1 MATPL
6 IDTTP
11 VTTHY
16 PLAVGSGSL
25 TFPTAVAIGSP
36 TGFAPPDRV
45 LFRLTDLLQGCTTS
59 SSPEIRLREK
69 QADPVGSWLASTQGM
84 VLEVASAPP
93 GTYARALDE
102 LKGDLGVTLTYVA
115 RCLGMQRSAVYRW
128 YDGRSPHAANRARLE
143 TIREFGKRW
152 RAARLPPLRNYWE
165 STIPGT
171 TKTLGDLLSSPTLDV
186 AMLDGA
192 IDKLIHQAASIS
204 SRPHRL
210 GFPAR
215 RRNRERERERLS
227 VLNTMTSHEDEEK
240 APE

>member
-16 PLAVGSGSL
+16 PLALGSGSL
-25 TFPTAVAIGSP
+25 TLPTPVEVGSP
-36 TGFAPPDRV
+36 TGFALPVRV
-45 LFRLTDLLQGCTTS
+45 LFRLTDLLQGFTTS
-59 SSPEIRLREK
+59 TSPEVRLREK
-69 QADPVGSWLASTQGM
+69 HSDPVGTWLASTQDM
-84 VLEVASAPP
+84 LLEVPTAPP

-102 LKGDLGVTLTYVA
+102 LKADLGVTLTYVA

-128 YDGRSPHAANRARLE
+128 YDGRSPHPANRARLE

-152 RAARLPPLRNYWE
+152 RTARLPPLRNYWE
-165 STIPGT
+165 STLPGT
-171 TKTLGDLLSSPTLDV
+171 SRTLGDLLSSPTLDV
-186 AMLDGA
+186 AMLETA
-192 IDKLIHQAASIS
+192 IDNLAHHTAAIP
-204 SRPHRL
+204 SRPPRL

-227 VLNTMTSHEDEEK
+227 VLNATTSHEDEEK